1 MGSSK
6 RKRTV
11 LEEFTKILHDRNPM
25 GLPLK
30 DMPDGGADE
39 YESEALSI
47 LSRFNEGALQLCED
61 GSLQR
66 EIAVAL
72 VKQCFEFWFNEPNV
86 HEVEKL
92 SFELLDAYKASYPQ
106 PEQAVAPEVL
116 SELP

>member
-1 MGSSK
+1 MGSNK
-6 RKRTV
+6 RKRAV

-30 DMPDGGADE
+30 DMPDDGVDE

-72 VKQCFEFWFNEPNV
+72 VKQCFVFWFNEPNV
-86 HEVEKL
+86 KDIEKL
-92 SFELLDAYKASYPQ
+92 SFELLDAYKASYPM
-106 PEQAVAPEVL
+106 PEQGTTPEVP
-116 SELP
+116 SES